1 MATGQAPLLREFRV
15 EIGANRVAHL
25 IFDMPGRSTN
35 VFSKAAILEF
45 GRFVAWLRAAADIR
59 GAVIRS
65 GKSVFSAGG
74 DLTELATAYDAIVA
88 APREERSK
96 LAFDTFFPLSRTLRA
111 LETCGKP
118 VAAAIAGLA
127 LGGGYELAL
136 ACHRRVLAKDGTVE
150 LGLPESLVGLL
161 PGGGGT
167 QRLPRLVGIDAA
179 MPVLLHGKRLSP
191 QEALACGGADEIVP
205 VGEETAAAERW
216 VLSGPESKQPWDRPD
231 WRAPG
236 EVHAKVEDER
246 RRVLGKTFGF
256 YPAPLAILDC
266 VERGLEAPFDDA
278 IVIEMKLFA
287 ELIQRIETRNMIQTL
302 FIGKLDLERRRR
314 ASQLAPRFDDIVR
327 SAAAALATEIAQAK
341 LAGRSSGEIDE
352 ALTAAGYSDKVRQIP
367 ADRAAPAPSASGF
380 SGPGL
385 ESANLWLEQLED
397 EPRRQLMQRFVIA
410 PARALASQFDQ
421 LDHADRR
428 IADYA
433 IVDATGFPA
442 YLGGPFALLS
452 YLGRDRLCGDRRE
465 RPRAI
470 ARSCARIQLRE
481 KSLDLA
487 GAQGCRVKTKIS
499 APDHVSLGQSRWVAA
514 PDHTAVLQDIAE
526 IGYLK
531 GQLHHLLDQQNRHS

>member
-1 MATGQAPLLREFRV
+1 
-15 EIGANRVAHL
+15 
-25 IFDMPGRSTN
+25 MPGRSTN
-35 VFSKAAILEF
+35 VFSKAAISEF
-45 GRFVAWLRAAADIR
+45 GRFAAWLRAATDVR

-88 APREERSK
+88 APREERSR
-96 LAFDTFFPLSRTLRA
+96 LAFDTFFPLSRALRV

-136 ACHRRVLAKDGTVE
+136 ACHRRVLAEGSKVE

-205 VGEETAAAERW
+205 AGEEIAAAERW
-216 VLSGPESKQPWDRPD
+216 VLSGPEPKQPWDRPD

-236 EVHAKVEDER
+236 EIRAKVEDER

-256 YPAPLAILDC
+256 YPAPLAVLDC

-278 IVIEMKLFA
+278 VVIEMKIFSA
-287 ELIQRIETRNMIQTL
+287 LIQRIETRNMIQTL

-314 ASQLAPRFDDIVR
+314 AGQLSARFDDLALT
-327 SAAAALATEIAQAK
+327 AAAALAAEVAEAK
-341 LAGRSSGEIDE
+341 QAGRSPGEIDE

-367 ADRAAPAPSASGF
+367 AVPAAPLPSASGF
-380 SGPGL
+380 FGPGL
-385 ESANLWLEQLED
+385 ESAGLWFERIEND
-397 EPRRQLMQRFVIA
+397 PRHKLMQRLLIA
-410 PARALASQFDQ
+410 PSRTLASRFDK
-421 LDHADRR
+421 LGDVDRR

-433 IVDATGFPA
+433 IVEATGFPA

-452 YLGRDRLCGDRRE
+452 YLGGDRLEAVEAHIRE
-465 RPRAI
+465 R
-470 ARSCARIQLRE
+470 
-481 KSLDLA
+481 
-487 GAQGCRVKTKIS
+487 
-499 APDHVSLGQSRWVAA
+499 
-514 PDHTAVLQDIAE
+514 
-526 IGYLK
+526 
-531 GQLHHLLDQQNRHS
+531 